1 MFGMKL
7 KKRKAASI
15 WLKLGIAALSIGL
28 AILISSVILILRGF
42 SPISVYSKL
51 FGGAFGT
58 QAGLYRTITKMI
70 PLLLVSLGLSIA
82 FRAKAWNIGAPGQMT
97 LGAIAGGAVALFVFP
112 NLPAYL
118 LIPLMFIAG
127 FLSGAGLAVICAIL
141 KDKAG
146 LNMVIS
152 TLLLNYVMLKL
163 LSYLLYGPWQTAAAF
178 PYTESIPKAAHL
190 PTLAGTDFHYPTF
203 ILGIIVMVGLY
214 ILLTRS
220 SWGYEIRVFGENP
233 QAAEYAGIS
242 SFKILVLVMAI
253 SGGLAGM
260 AGAGEVAGI
269 HHMLRRG
276 ITGAGGVYAA
286 SYGYTAIFI
295 AWLGRNHPF
304 GAVLSSFF
312 VAGILVG
319 GHNIDVEVA
328 GLPIAMVSVI
338 LGLFLLLLMAGEF
351 LIRHRIEFGGVK
363 EDEN

>member
-7 KKRKAASI
+7 RKRKAASI
-15 WLKLGIAALSIGL
+15 WLKLGIAGFSIGL
-28 AILISSVILILRGF
+28 AMLISSIILVLRGF
-42 SPISVYSKL
+42 SPINVYSKL
-51 FGGAFGT
+51 FGGAFGSKP
-58 QAGLYRTITKMI
+58 GLLRTVTKMI

-82 FRAKAWNIGAPGQMT
+82 FRARAWNIGAPGQMT
-97 LGAIAGGAVALFVFP
+97 LGAIVGGAVALFIFP
-112 NLPAYL
+112 DLPAYL
-118 LIPLMFIAG
+118 LIPLIFIAG

-141 KDKAG
+141 KDKIG

-152 TLLLNYVMLKL
+152 TLLLNYVMFKL
-163 LSYLLYGPWQTAAAF
+163 LSYLIYGPWQTEIAF
-178 PYTESIPKAAHL
+178 PFTETIPGSAYL

-203 ILGIIVMVGLY
+203 ILAIVAMVGLY
-214 ILLTRS
+214 FFLTRS

-242 SFKILVLVMAI
+242 SFKVLVLVMAV
-253 SGGLAGM
+253 SGGLAGL

-269 HHMLRRG
+269 HHMLRNG
-276 ITGAGGVYAA
+276 ITGGGAVYAA

-304 GAVLSSFF
+304 GAALASFF

-319 GHNIDVEVA
+319 GHNIQVEVE
-328 GLPIAMVSVI
+328 GLPVAMVSVI

-351 LIRHRIEFGGVK
+351 LIQHRIEFGGVK